1 MTLTRSSAVT
11 GCPFLLEATTI
22 LPNRFFISSKPS
34 ARARTAMIS
43 LLTVMSNWAC
53 KRWMKDVN
61 SLRFPLSNSYLCSI
75 LKTRQIITIV
85 IKKKKKK
92 EKNTDIQYTRNP
104 KHCFQNTSFNL
115 AILNWILFSA
125 KLNKTYSF
133 CHYYVSLLA
142 RTLVIHVRT
151 HNTNKLY
158 FWRLSSLTHLI
169 IAEQYS
175 KRQKAHQQKNQIL

>member
-22 LPNRFFISSKPS
+22 LPNRFFISSNPS

-75 LKTRQIITIV
+75 LETRQIITIV
-85 IKKKKKK
+85 IKKKERKK
-92 EKNTDIQYTRNP
+92 YRHTRNP

-125 KLNKTYSF
+125 KSNKTYSF

-169 IAEQYS
+169 IAEQCS
-175 KRQKAHQQKNQIL
+175 KRQKAHQRKNQIL